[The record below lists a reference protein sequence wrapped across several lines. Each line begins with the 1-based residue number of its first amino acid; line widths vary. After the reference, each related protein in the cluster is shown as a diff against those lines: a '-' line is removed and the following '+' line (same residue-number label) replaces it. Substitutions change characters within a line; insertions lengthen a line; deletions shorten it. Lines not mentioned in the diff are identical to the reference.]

1 MRIRVPL
8 LTLAI
13 VASSVTAAGA
23 TVRINDSKGKPT
35 TTTTVPVAALT
46 VRAAA
51 QAALSAGSVHAVWTS
66 TYGNHTYTNTVDAG
80 ASGGIVSISSTV
92 GKLHGQAMAI
102 VTPALAYIQGD
113 AFSLKNTF
121 NFSTPNSKKYA
132 GKWIA
137 FSSQQDLYESISAT
151 GTFSSLLAN
160 LNLKAPF
167 VSLKS
172 SILNGV
178 AVTGVQGTAA
188 SPTTSTGPSGQV
200 VLVYI
205 ATATGLPVRVCP
217 KAGGSY
223 KWNLQ
228 FSKWGDPVNVVP
240 PSGAIS
246 GSTISH
252 LIVRPSSS
260 S

>member
-1 MRIRVPL
+1 VRIRVSL

-13 VASSVTAAGA
+13 VVSSVTAAGA
-23 TVRINDSKGKPT
+23 TARITESKGKPT
-35 TTTTVPVAALT
+35 TTTTVPPAALI

-51 QAALSAGSVHAVWTS
+51 QAAISAGSVHAVWTS
-66 TYGNHTYTNTVDAG
+66 TYGNHSYTNTVDAG
-80 ASGGIVSISSTV
+80 ASGGVISISSTV

-102 VTPALAYIQGD
+102 VTPNFAYVEGD

-132 GKWIA
+132 GKWIS
-137 FSSQQDLYESISAT
+137 FSNQQDLYESMAAT

-167 VSLKS
+167 VALKS
-172 SILNGV
+172 SMLNGV
-178 AVTGVQGTAA
+178 SVTGVQGTAA
-188 SPTTSTGPSGQV
+188 SPTKSSGPSGQV

-205 ATATGLPVRVCP
+205 STATGLPVRVCP

-228 FSKWGDPVNVVP
+228 FSKWGVPVTVSP

-246 GSTISH
+246 GSSISH
-252 LIVRPSSS
+252 LESRFSLSS
-260 S
+260 

>member
-13 VASSVTAAGA
+13 VVSSVTAAGA
-23 TVRINDSKGKPT
+23 SARITETKGRPT
-35 TTTTVPVAALT
+35 TTTTVPAAALT

-51 QAALSAGSVHAVWTS
+51 QAAMSAGSVHAVWTS
-66 TYGNHTYTNTVDAG
+66 TYGNHSYTNTVDAG
-80 ASGGIVSISSTV
+80 TSGGVVSISSTV
-92 GKLHGQAMAI
+92 GQLHGQATAI
-102 VTPALAYIQGD
+102 VTPNFAYIQGD

-121 NFSTPNSKKYA
+121 NFSSLNSKKYA
-132 GKWIA
+132 GKWIS
-137 FSSQQDLYESISAT
+137 FSNQQDLYESISAT

-167 VSLKS
+167 VSVKAS
-172 SILNGV
+172 TLNGV

-188 SPTTSTGPSGQV
+188 APAQSGGPSGQV
-200 VLVYI
+200 VIVYI
-205 ATATGLPVRVCP
+205 ATGTGLPVRVCP
-217 KAGGSY
+217 KSGGSY

-228 FSKWGDPVNVVP
+228 FSKWGVPVSVAP

-246 GSTISH
+246 GSSISH
-252 LIVRPSSS
+252 LTSRFSLSS
-260 S
+260 